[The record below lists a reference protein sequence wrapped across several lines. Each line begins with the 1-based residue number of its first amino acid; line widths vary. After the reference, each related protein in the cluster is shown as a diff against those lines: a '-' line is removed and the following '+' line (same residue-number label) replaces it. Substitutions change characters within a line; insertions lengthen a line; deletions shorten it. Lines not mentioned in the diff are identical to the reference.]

1 MKRFDEKET
10 YIDKLGF
17 VIITYERNNKE
28 INKEIINLKIG
39 TIIQKTYYIMG
50 DKKIYAGCKH
60 MSEEEAINCI
70 NNSSENWRKKVND

>member
-17 VIITYERNNKE
+17 IIITYERNNKE
-28 INKEIINLKIG
+28 SINLKIG

-60 MSEEEAINCI
+60 MTEEEAINCI
-70 NNSSENWRKKVND
+70 NYSLETGEKMVND